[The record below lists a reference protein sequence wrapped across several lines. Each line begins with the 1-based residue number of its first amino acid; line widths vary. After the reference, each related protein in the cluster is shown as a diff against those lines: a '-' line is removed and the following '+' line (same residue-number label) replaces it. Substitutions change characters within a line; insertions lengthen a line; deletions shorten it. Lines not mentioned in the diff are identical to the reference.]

1 MFRRLVALL
10 EQKRLLP
17 RKSRVTALVSL
28 CMLCLMLSVSG
39 LLPWTERETASADPG
54 SGIVDL
60 TVLLSSDYPCWW
72 AGLAEYQ
79 TIPYREIGPD
89 PWRSNVTIIDEHT
102 GTHFDAP
109 PHWIPPAAS
118 GLPHATSFG
127 DLTAEK
133 VPVWLF
139 AGEACVID
147 VHAILDKSAN
157 GASPIITT
165 DMVKNWETNHRKLAA
180 GDVVLFMSGY
190 DDKYYVPLP
199 EGRRLLAEPLEGTA
213 PAFPGPDAACIEYLV
228 GKGIR
233 TIGIDSPS
241 MGPFPGAAETHWAG
255 LGAGAIYVEQLV
267 NLDTL
272 PDTGSFFF
280 FLPLK
285 LEGGSGAPGRAAA
298 ITDPAKAA
306 ELIAAVKAHAIVDLT
321 VTLGPQYPCAWPGA
335 GQGNYS
341 YLYVVAPFN
350 DWTNQAA
357 PYFTRVNIFD
367 AHTGTHFDPPT
378 HFLPGPEFD
387 NDDYS
392 DFVKEVLADYESKY
406 GKRGTSEVYAA
417 DVPVEEMMGPARVID
432 VTHLNG
438 STPASSWPASP
449 VITTD
454 DIKAY
459 EKVYG
464 AIEAG
469 DVVLFKSNWAD
480 RWFAKAPYNTAVAD
494 ALNGKIEG
502 WASPDPAALI
512 YLAGKGVK
520 CVGTDG
526 ASLGAVTGKEAIQTH
541 WAGLT
546 KGMNYV
552 EYLTG
557 LGQLPPEGA
566 FFAFLPIKE
575 EGVRGG
581 NGRAIAVIP

>member
-1 MFRRLVALL
+1 MFRTLVAWMERSHLL
-10 EQKRLLP
+10 RKKTRATLL
-17 RKSRVTALVSL
+17 VGLCVLSL
-28 CMLCLMLSVSG
+28 ALSVTG
-39 LLPWTERETASADPG
+39 VLPWAERETASADPG
-54 SGIVDL
+54 GIFDL
-60 TVLLSSDYPCWW
+60 SVLLSEQYPGWW
-72 AGLAEYQ
+72 VGLAEYQ

-89 PWRSNVTIIDEHT
+89 PWRSDVTIIDEHT

-118 GLPHATSFG
+118 GLPHATTYG

-139 AGEACVID
+139 AGEACVIN
-147 VHAILDKSAN
+147 VTALLDKADN
-157 GASPIITT
+157 GKSPIITT
-165 DMVKNWETNHRKLAA
+165 DMVKNWEKNHRDLGP

-190 DDKYYVPLP
+190 DDKYYVKLP

-213 PAFPGPDAACIEYLV
+213 PAFPGPNEACINYLV

-233 TIGIDSPS
+233 SIGIDSPS

-255 LGAGAIYVEQLV
+255 LGAGAIYFEQLV
-267 NLDTL
+267 NLDKL
-272 PDTGSFFF
+272 PDTGSFFMM
-280 FLPLK
+280 LPLK
-285 LEGGSGAPGRAAA
+285 LEGGSGAPGRAVA
-298 ITDPAKAA
+298 ITETALAAK
-306 ELIAAVKAHAIVDLT
+306 LIEAVKERGIVDLT

-406 GKRGTSEVYAA
+406 GKRATSEVYAA
-417 DVPVEEMMGPARVID
+417 EVPVEQMMGPARVID
-432 VTHLNG
+432 VTHLNN
-438 STPASSWPASP
+438 TTSSWPASP
-449 VITTD
+449 VITVA
-454 DIKAY
+454 DIQAY

-464 AIEAG
+464 SIEAG

-480 RWFAKAPYNTAVAD
+480 RWYAKAPYNTGVAD

-502 WASPDPAALI
+502 WPSPSPEALI

-526 ASLGAVTGKEAIQTH
+526 ASMGSVTGKEAIQTH

-546 KGMNYV
+546 KGQVYV
-552 EYLTG
+552 EFLTG
-557 LGQLPPEGA
+557 LGQLPAEGA
-566 FFAFLPIKE
+566 YFAFMPIKE

-581 NGRAIAVIP
+581 NGRAVAFIP